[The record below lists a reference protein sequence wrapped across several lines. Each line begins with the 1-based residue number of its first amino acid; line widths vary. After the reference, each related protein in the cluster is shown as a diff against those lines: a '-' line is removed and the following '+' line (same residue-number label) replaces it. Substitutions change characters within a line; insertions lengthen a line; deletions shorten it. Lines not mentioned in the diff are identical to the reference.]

1 MLLLT
6 CSAAERVFTD
16 AEEYEQAIKSISPGD
31 DYVLIE
37 SGESDESE
45 EDRRQSVAGG
55 DSVSSV
61 SEALQAIAVQSA
73 ATSPTYPDW
82 DLSLI
87 DLNTIPNDIYNII
100 NSDNRLI
107 VIQVWSA
114 KYRIFVL
121 RNGYIYSYY
130 KIRSDNTGSVK
141 YNTSKFFGFG
151 TRSWSTD
158 DAWLSSYMADSCLYS
173 AIYNYDGSLASDWQS
188 YSKSDI
194 TATFVGSSRVGNY
207 KLYTG
212 ELSSDT
218 CDFYQIGNSHM
229 AHSFNYIV
237 NSQTV
242 GGSTSGDYIIST
254 VMADNIRSSWLSD
267 QYLSTDKLTF
277 PTFESQS
284 TETQKGIFATLKDL
298 PGKILD
304 GLKSLFVPPE
314 GFYDQ
319 FASDLQDALED
330 HLGILYAAPDQI
342 IRTLESIARYQPG
355 SWDDE
360 DCYITFPALKY
371 CYYDDQSDTMQWVQI
386 TQPVN
391 YTFEWLADP
400 PYSTLYTAYRAF
412 VWLILFVGF
421 LNLCIRKFSNI
432 TLGGAT

>member
-1 MLLLT
+1 MLLFT
-6 CSAAERVFTD
+6 CSAAERVFSD
-16 AEEYEQAIKSISPGD
+16 PEEYDQAIGSMSPGD

-37 SGESDESE
+37 SGESDESKK
-45 EDRRQSVAGG
+45 DRRRSVAGG

-61 SEALQAIAVQSA
+61 SEALQAIAAQSA
-73 ATSPTYPDW
+73 ATSPTYPEW

-107 VIQVWSA
+107 VIQVWGT
-114 KYRIFVL
+114 KYRVFVL
-121 RNGYIYSYY
+121 RNGFVYYY
-130 KIRSDNTGSVK
+130 KTAAGAKLNTNS
-141 YNTSKFFGFG
+141 YFGFG
-151 TRSWSTD
+151 TF
-158 DAWLSSYMADSCLYS
+158 AYSSDTSYNNLSCLYS
-173 AIYNYDGSLASDWQS
+173 AIYNYDGSISTDWTQ
-188 YSKSDI
+188 YTKSAI
-194 TATFVGSSRVGNY
+194 PNTHC
-207 KLYTG
+207 KLDYAYIYTG
-212 ELSSDT
+212 QLSADT
-218 CDFYQIGNSHM
+218 CDFYQIG
-229 AHSFNYIV
+229 HSNIVKAGDTISSGVFSGTTYATQV
-237 NSQTV
+237 NSFV
-242 GGSTSGDYIIST
+242 IAASIGDC
-254 VMADNIRSSWLSD
+254 
-267 QYLSTDKLTF
+267 YLSTNKITF
-277 PTFESQS
+277 PTFDSQS
-284 TETQKGIFATLKDL
+284 NETQKGIFATLKDL

-314 GFYDQ
+314 GFYDE
-319 FASDLQDALED
+319 FSGDLQDALED

-355 SWDDE
+355 AWDDE

-371 CYYDDQSDTMQWVQI
+371 CYYDDQADTMQWVQI